1 MRMEEAR
8 FRVIAAVEPEAIPLV
23 DWRRLENETFGEPGF
38 LAEVLSMFF
47 SEADRQIAVLEGALL
62 SGSVKDALRAAHAIK
77 GAAANIGADQ
87 LRVLASELEAVV
99 RSGGL
104 EFAKPLL
111 DRLRDAQVAT
121 RAALEAA

>member
-1 MRMEEAR
+1 MEFHQLR
-8 FRVIAAVEPEAIPLV
+8 YFIAAAEDLSISAAAK
-23 DWRRLENETFGEPGF
+23 RLHVTQP
-38 LAEVLSMFF
+38 ALS
-47 SEADRQIAVLEGALL
+47 RQIAVLEGALL